1 MNVLGNRKEC
11 MTKRRKNIGSIS
23 LLRKN
28 IAKHL
33 LLNRVK
39 SGLTQTECADI
50 LGVSFQQYQKW
61 EKGSNRIY
69 AEQLLELCIRGK
81 WSLETFSSRP
91 EDVLFTY
98 EEALN
103 QTDYSGET
111 MLSERISFLKRKFQV
126 LDSLVTSNTLAERE

>member
-1 MNVLGNRKEC
+1 M
-11 MTKRRKNIGSIS
+11 
-23 LLRKN
+23 
-28 IAKHL
+28 
-33 LLNRVK
+33 K

-81 WSLETFSSRP
+81 WDLETFRAKP

-103 QTDYSGET
+103 QTEYSGET
-111 MLSERISFLKRKFQV
+111 MLTERISFLKRKFQV
-126 LDSLVTSNTLAERE
+126 LDELMPSITLAERENESIN

>member
-1 MNVLGNRKEC
+1 
-11 MTKRRKNIGSIS
+11 MTKRRKELGGIRY
-23 LLRKN
+23 LRKN

-81 WSLETFSSRP
+81 WDLETFRAKP

-98 EEALN
+98 EEALS

-111 MLSERISFLKRKFQV
+111 LLSERISFLKRKFQV
-126 LDSLVTSNTLAERE
+126 LDDLMPSITLAERENESIN

>member
-1 MNVLGNRKEC
+1 

-81 WSLETFSSRP
+81 WSLETFS
-91 EDVLFTY
+91 
-98 EEALN
+98 
-103 QTDYSGET
+103 
-111 MLSERISFLKRKFQV
+111 
-126 LDSLVTSNTLAERE
+126 

>member
-1 MNVLGNRKEC
+1 MNAGGNRKEC

>member
-1 MNVLGNRKEC
+1 
-11 MTKRRKNIGSIS
+11 MTKRRKEVGSIS
-23 LLRKN
+23 FLRKN

-39 SGLTQTECADI
+39 SGLTQTDCADM

-81 WSLETFSSRP
+81 WSLETFSSKP

-126 LDSLVTSNTLAERE
+126 LDGLVTSNTLAERE

>member
-1 MNVLGNRKEC
+1 
-11 MTKRRKNIGSIS
+11 MTKRRKNIGSIT

-28 IAKHL
+28 VAKHL
-33 LLNRVK
+33 LLNRVR
-39 SGLTQTECADI
+39 SGLTQTECADM

-61 EKGSNRIY
+61 EKATNRIY

-81 WSLETFSSRP
+81 WQLETFSSRP

-103 QTDYSGET
+103 QTEYSGET
-111 MLSERISFLKRKFQV
+111 MLAEKISFVKRKFQV
-126 LDSLVTSNTLAERE
+126 LDDLMPSTTLAERE

>member
-1 MNVLGNRKEC
+1 
-11 MTKRRKNIGSIS
+11 MTKRRKELGSIS
-23 LLRKN
+23 FLRKN

-39 SGLTQTECADI
+39 SGLTQTDCADI

-81 WSLETFSSRP
+81 WDLETFRAKP

-103 QTDYSGET
+103 QTEYSGET
-111 MLSERISFLKRKFQV
+111 MLTERISFLKRKFQV
-126 LDSLVTSNTLAERE
+126 LDELMPSITLAERENESIN

>member
-1 MNVLGNRKEC
+1 
-11 MTKRRKNIGSIS
+11 MTKRRKDVGSIS
-23 LLRKN
+23 FLRKN

-39 SGLTQTECADI
+39 SGLTQTDCADM

-81 WSLETFSSRP
+81 WSLETFSSKP

-126 LDSLVTSNTLAERE
+126 LDGLVTSNTLAERE

>member
-1 MNVLGNRKEC
+1 MTRRRKEV
-11 MTKRRKNIGSIS
+11 GSIS
-23 LLRKN
+23 FLRKN

-103 QTDYSGET
+103 QTDYSGDT
-111 MLSERISFLKRKFQV
+111 MLSEKISFLKRKFQV
-126 LDSLVTSNTLAERE
+126 LDSLMTSNTLAERE

>member
-1 MNVLGNRKEC
+1 
-11 MTKRRKNIGSIS
+11 MTKRRKEVGSIS
-23 LLRKN
+23 FLRKN

-39 SGLTQTECADI
+39 SGLTQTDCADM

-81 WSLETFSSRP
+81 WNLETFSSKP

-126 LDSLVTSNTLAERE
+126 LDGLVTSNTLAERE

>member
-1 MNVLGNRKEC
+1 
-11 MTKRRKNIGSIS
+11 MTKRRKEVGSIS
-23 LLRKN
+23 FLRKN

-39 SGLTQTECADI
+39 SGLTQTDCADM

-81 WSLETFSSRP
+81 WSLETFSSKP

-103 QTDYSGET
+103 QTEYSGET

-126 LDSLVTSNTLAERE
+126 LDGLVTSNTLAERE

>member
-1 MNVLGNRKEC
+1 MNAGGNRKEC

-126 LDSLVTSNTLAERE
+126 LDSLMTSNTLAERE

>member
-1 MNVLGNRKEC
+1 MNAGGNRKEC
-11 MTKRRKNIGSIS
+11 MTKRRKEVGSIS
-23 LLRKN
+23 FLRKN

-39 SGLTQTECADI
+39 SGLTQTDCADM

-81 WSLETFSSRP
+81 WSLETFSSKP

>member
-1 MNVLGNRKEC
+1 
-11 MTKRRKNIGSIS
+11 MTKRRKEVGSIS
-23 LLRKN
+23 FLRKN

-39 SGLTQTECADI
+39 SGLTQTDCADM

-81 WSLETFSSRP
+81 WSLETFSSKP

-111 MLSERISFLKRKFQV
+111 MLSERIFFLKRKFQV
-126 LDSLVTSNTLAERE
+126 LDGLVTSNTLAERE

>member
-1 MNVLGNRKEC
+1 
-11 MTKRRKNIGSIS
+11 MTKRRKELGGIRY
-23 LLRKN
+23 LRKN

-81 WSLETFSSRP
+81 WDLEI
-91 EDVLFTY
+91 E
-98 EEALN
+98 
-103 QTDYSGET
+103 
-111 MLSERISFLKRKFQV
+111 
-126 LDSLVTSNTLAERE
+126 

>member
-1 MNVLGNRKEC
+1 MNAGGNRKEC

-126 LDSLVTSNTLAERE
+126 LDSLLTSNTLAERE

>member
-1 MNVLGNRKEC
+1 
-11 MTKRRKNIGSIS
+11 MTKRRKEVGSIS
-23 LLRKN
+23 FLRKN

-39 SGLTQTECADI
+39 SGLTQTDCADM

-81 WSLETFSSRP
+81 WQLETFSSRP

-103 QTDYSGET
+103 QTEYAGET
-111 MLSERISFLKRKFQV
+111 MLAEKIAFVKRKFQV
-126 LDSLVTSNTLAERE
+126 LDSLVPSTTLAERE

>member
-1 MNVLGNRKEC
+1 
-11 MTKRRKNIGSIS
+11 MTKRRKDIGSIT

-28 IAKHL
+28 VAKHL
-33 LLNRVK
+33 LLNRVR
-39 SGLTQTECADI
+39 SGLTQTECADM

-61 EKGSNRIY
+61 EKATNRIY

-81 WSLETFSSRP
+81 WQLETFLSRP

-103 QTDYSGET
+103 QTEYAGET
-111 MLSERISFLKRKFQV
+111 MLSEKIAFMKRKFQV
-126 LDSLVTSNTLAERE
+126 LDSLMPSTTLAERE

>member
-1 MNVLGNRKEC
+1 
-11 MTKRRKNIGSIS
+11 MTKRRKELGGIRY
-23 LLRKN
+23 LRKN

-81 WSLETFSSRP
+81 WDLETFRAKP

-103 QTDYSGET
+103 QTEYSGEV
-111 MLSERISFLKRKFQV
+111 MLSEKISFVKRKFQV
-126 LDSLVTSNTLAERE
+126 LDDLVPSTTLAERE

>member
-11 MTKRRKNIGSIS
+11 MTKRRKEVGSIS
-23 LLRKN
+23 FLRKN

-39 SGLTQTECADI
+39 SGLTQTDCADM

-126 LDSLVTSNTLAERE
+126 LDGLVTSNTLAERE

>member
-1 MNVLGNRKEC
+1 MNAGGNRKEC
-11 MTKRRKNIGSIS
+11 MTKRRKEVGSIS
-23 LLRKN
+23 FLRKN

-39 SGLTQTECADI
+39 SGLTQTDCADI

-81 WSLETFSSRP
+81 WSLETFSSKP

>member
-1 MNVLGNRKEC
+1 
-11 MTKRRKNIGSIS
+11 MTKRRKEVGSIS
-23 LLRKN
+23 FLRKN

-81 WSLETFSSRP
+81 WDLETFRAKP

-103 QTDYSGET
+103 QTEYSGET
-111 MLSERISFLKRKFQV
+111 MLTERISFLKRKFQV
-126 LDSLVTSNTLAERE
+126 LDELMPSITLAERENESIN

>member
-1 MNVLGNRKEC
+1 
-11 MTKRRKNIGSIS
+11 MTKRRKDVGSIT

-28 IAKHL
+28 VAKHL

-39 SGLTQTECADI
+39 SGLTQTECADM

-61 EKGSNRIY
+61 EKGSNRIF

-81 WSLETFSSRP
+81 WDLETFTSKP

-103 QTDYSGET
+103 QTDYSGEV
-111 MLSERISFLKRKFQV
+111 MLSEKISFVKRKFQV
-126 LDSLVTSNTLAERE
+126 LDDLVPSTTLAERE

>member
-1 MNVLGNRKEC
+1 MS
-11 MTKRRKNIGSIS
+11 KRRKDVGSIT

-28 IAKHL
+28 VAKHL

-39 SGLTQTECADI
+39 SGLTQTECADM

-61 EKGSNRIY
+61 EKGSNRIF

-81 WSLETFSSRP
+81 WDLETFRAKP

-103 QTDYSGET
+103 QTEYSGET
-111 MLSERISFLKRKFQV
+111 LLSEKISFLKRKFQV
-126 LDSLVTSNTLAERE
+126 LDELMPSITLAERENESIN